1 MIDPL
6 PSGDRRVIVIRT
18 QEQEAEKE
26 IMREG

>member
-18 QEQEAEKE
+18 QEQEAEKDHA
-26 IMREG
+26 RR